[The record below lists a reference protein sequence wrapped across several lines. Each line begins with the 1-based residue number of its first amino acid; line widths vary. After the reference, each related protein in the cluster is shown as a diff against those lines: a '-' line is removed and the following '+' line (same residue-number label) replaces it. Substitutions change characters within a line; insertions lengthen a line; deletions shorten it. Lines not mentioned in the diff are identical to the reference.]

1 MVVVFMSVLL
11 LSACATPY
19 QTRQL
24 LASPPDIPRAFEITT
39 VPFYPQRNYQCGPA
53 ALAMVINHFQ
63 QQTSAQALKP
73 LVYIPELKGSLQV
86 EMIAATRRFGM
97 LAIQQDGRLPSI
109 LREVANGNPVLVLQ
123 NLGLD
128 AYPFWHYAVVIG
140 YDLDNEEIILRS
152 GEIKRLVRPFT
163 VFERTWQRAGLW
175 SVIVV
180 PPALIPQTAS
190 QDEFTRAVLALE
202 TEDRIDSAL
211 LAYQNGV
218 KRWPQN
224 FILQMGLG
232 NTAYALQRYELA
244 TQAFSAAT
252 TLRPERAE
260 AWNNLA
266 YALVKTAQKERAIDA
281 IRQALKL
288 QPDNREYL
296 NSQVEILMH
305 E

>member
-1 MVVVFMSVLL
+1 MVVFMSALL

-24 LASPPDIPRAFEITT
+24 LASPPDIPLAFEITT
-39 VPFYPQRNYQCGPA
+39 VPFYPQRDYQCGPA
-53 ALAMVINHFQ
+53 ALATVINHFQ
-63 QQTSAQALKP
+63 LQTSAQELIP
-73 LVYIPELKGSLQV
+73 RVYIPELKGSLQV
-86 EMIAATRRFGM
+86 EMIAATRQFGM
-97 LAIQQDGRLPSI
+97 LAIQQDGRLESI
-109 LREVANGNPVLVLQ
+109 LREVAHGNPVLVLQ

-140 YDLDNEEIILRS
+140 YDLDAEEIILRS
-152 GEIKRLVRPFT
+152 GEISRLVRPFT

-175 SVIVV
+175 SVVVV
-180 PPALIPQTAS
+180 PPELMPHTAS
-190 QDEFTRAVLALE
+190 AEEFTRAVLALE
-202 TEDRIDSAL
+202 TEGMTASAL
-211 LAYQNGV
+211 VAYQNGV
-218 KRWPQN
+218 KRWPQH

-252 TLRPERAE
+252 TLMPQRAE

-266 YALVKTAQKERAIDA
+266 YALIKTAQKEQAVDA
-281 IRQALKL
+281 ISQAIKL

-296 NSQVEILMH
+296 NSQLEILAH